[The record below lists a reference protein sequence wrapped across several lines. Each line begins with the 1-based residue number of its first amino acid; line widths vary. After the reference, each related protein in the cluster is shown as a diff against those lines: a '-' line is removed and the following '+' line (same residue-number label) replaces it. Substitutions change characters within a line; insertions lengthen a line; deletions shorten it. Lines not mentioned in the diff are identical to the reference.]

1 MNIYETHEPACSAI
15 KSWRRLVPVIV
26 CLIVLTACS
35 SQGTSVVEP
44 PKNNTPSTTPTV
56 ASSTPTPEASA
67 ATVAA
72 SPTPAAGNASR
83 TEPLTSASPSTK
95 RTPSLSDFTV
105 TKTPAKAVTPTP
117 EPFPPRPTPKIEM
130 VNGKIVQQW
139 QAPSEAASETNPVKG
154 QPDAVAIGRVYFLQR
169 CSDCHGREG
178 KGNGWLSPQL
188 AKPPTNL
195 TSKVVQAN
203 TDGELFWK
211 ITNGKPPMPA
221 NRARFTDE
229 QRWYIVTFLRTLK

>member
-1 MNIYETHEPACSAI
+1 
-15 KSWRRLVPVIV
+15 
-26 CLIVLTACS
+26 
-35 SQGTSVVEP
+35 
-44 PKNNTPSTTPTV
+44 
-56 ASSTPTPEASA
+56 
-67 ATVAA
+67 
-72 SPTPAAGNASR
+72 
-83 TEPLTSASPSTK
+83 
-95 RTPSLSDFTV
+95 
-105 TKTPAKAVTPTP
+105 
-117 EPFPPRPTPKIEM
+117 M

-139 QAPSEAASETNPVKG
+139 QAPPEAASETNPVKG

-229 QRWYIVTFLRTLK
+229 QRWYIVTFLRTLKP